1 MRARSLCPGVMERV
15 RDGRPL
21 HHRVEP
27 ARALAAGRMA
37 RIRGSLLAA
46 GSGWPD
52 VPPAPTGHVCGG
64 LDHCSRS
71 PRLVSCGESALAR
84 GRGGD
89 RYWADSSFPLSRRE
103 RGSGGEDGRTGRR
116 ADFCRPSRARRG
128 RRQRHRPWR
137 ADGRRRCVSRGVRG
151 RRSTRRDIK
160 RRGARAGPAQ

>member
-37 RIRGSLLAA
+37 RIRGSLLAG

-52 VPPAPTGHVCGG
+52 VPPAPTGHLCGG

-71 PRLVSCGESALAR
+71 PGLVSRDEPGLAR
-84 GRGGD
+84 R
-89 RYWADSSFPLSRRE
+89 
-103 RGSGGEDGRTGRR
+103 RGSAGGGTRASLGRLGRR
-116 ADFCRPSRARRG
+116 ARRRTRLCRPSCARRG

-137 ADGRRRCVSRGVRG
+137 ADGRRRCVSRRIRG
-151 RRSTRRDIK
+151 RRSTGRDIK
-160 RRGARAGPAQ
+160 RRGAGAGLAQ